1 MLSVH
6 PQVLKRNGKKQFA
19 VLPYDEFNRLMEKLA
34 DYEDL
39 RLLREAKAKEKNVPG
54 IGLEEL
60 KTRLGIR
67 IRAKRNALG
76 RLGLRRRKGVQSC
89 RRIH

>member
-1 MLSVH
+1 MQELT
-6 PQVLKRNGKKQFA
+6 
-19 VLPYDEFNRLMEKLA
+19 

-39 RLLREAKAKEKNVPG
+39 RLLREAKSREKKIPG

-60 KTRLGIR
+60 KKRLGIR

-76 RLGLRRRKGVQSC
+76 RLGLRRRKGV
-89 RRIH
+89 

>member
-19 VLPYDEFNRLMEKLA
+19 VLPYDEFNRLMERLA

-54 IGLEEL
+54 IGLDEL
-60 KTRLGIR
+60 KRRLGIR
-67 IRAKRNALG
+67 IPAKRSS
-76 RLGLRRRKGVQSC
+76 RRRRK
-89 RRIH
+89 RI